1 MDRWKGVGR
10 RWTLKSAQKL
20 NIFDIAKMSTQAK
33 AELAQFYYRQLNL
46 RTNSFVRANVIPY
59 AFTKLYRDFNRVQT
73 SSMTSHD
80 QKLLTLDEPVVVPNG
95 KYRQLSENFANM
107 RNPDAQLRNYIMRMQ
122 SFFGAKTSSV
132 KGWREVSEEQDRSL
146 FGVEAV
152 SKGDK
157 YGYIIDP
164 ETGKRKRV
172 PKFGP
177 FIEIRP
183 KYRLND
189 DERRKLWEII
199 DLAKDAGWLNVY
211 GYDSDQAHR
220 QIASMFINGEFE
232 VNDIDRA
239 YHQILEKISDRQQ
252 GLDKYPEYPPN
263 EPMNPIVRTDGGGD
277 GSDVWGR
284 DVFRRG

>member
-1 MDRWKGVGR
+1 MDKWKGVGR
-10 RWTLKSAQKL
+10 HWTLKGAQKL
-20 NIFDIAKMSTQAK
+20 NIFDIGKMSTQEK
-33 AELAQFYYRQLNL
+33 AELAQFYYRQLSL
-46 RTNSFVRANVIPY
+46 RTNTFLKANTIPY
-59 AFTKLYRDFNRVQT
+59 AFTKLYKDFDRIQK
-73 SSMTSHD
+73 SDMTSPD

-95 KYRQLSENFANM
+95 KYRQLNENFASM

-122 SFFGAKTSSV
+122 SFFGSKTSTV
-132 KGWREVSEEQDRSL
+132 KGWQEVAEAQDAKL
-146 FGVEAV
+146 FGTEAV
-152 SKGDK
+152 SQGNK

-164 ETGKRKRV
+164 ETGRRKRV

-183 KYRLND
+183 KHRLND

-220 QIASMFINGEFE
+220 QIASMFISGDFD
-232 VNDIDRA
+232 VNDIDNA
-239 YHQILEKISDRQQ
+239 YHQILEKIREKQQ

-263 EPMNPIVRTDGGGD
+263 EPMNPIARTDEGGD
-277 GSDVWGR
+277 INDVWGR
-284 DVFRRG
+284 DVFGR